1 MTKALAG
8 SIQFGCGSH
17 AQFDD
22 GHSALGD
29 IIFLSSSDLQ
39 DIDSLLSYQVPDL
52 FISPWLSSLPSTCP
66 ANPSQ
71 AQQPMYT
78 WPTAVLRG
86 QQLAWR
92 SISTWV
98 IILAFRSV
106 LPRVNL

>member
-1 MTKALAG
+1 MTPWYICPRAPHFTPLKGEEQRSLYRTKALAG

-22 GHSALGD
+22 GHSTLGD

-39 DIDSLLSYQVPDL
+39 DIDSLSYQVPDL
-52 FISPWLSSLPSTCP
+52 FISPWLPSLPSTCP

-71 AQQPMYT
+71 AQQPMHT

-86 QQLAWR
+86 
-92 SISTWV
+92 
-98 IILAFRSV
+98 
-106 LPRVNL
+106 